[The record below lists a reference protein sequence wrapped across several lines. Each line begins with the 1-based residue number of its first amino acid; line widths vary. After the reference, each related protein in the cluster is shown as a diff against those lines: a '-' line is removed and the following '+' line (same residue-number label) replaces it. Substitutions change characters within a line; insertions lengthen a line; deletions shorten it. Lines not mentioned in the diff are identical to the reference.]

1 MAKTDFKT
9 IDQYISTFDAAD
21 QAALT
26 KIRQAIRKAAP
37 NAEEVISYQIPAYKE
52 NGYVIYFSGFKEHYS
67 LAFPPPFTVFEV
79 FAKEL
84 APYQQSKSVVQ
95 LPKGSPL
102 PLDLIGRMV
111 KFRLEEAKNSSKL
124 KPKPA
129 AKKADSAASKAKP
142 AAAAKPK
149 PAAKKASTAA
159 PKAKPAT
166 KAKKK

>member
-9 IDQYISTFDAAD
+9 IDEYISTFDAAD

-84 APYQQSKSVVQ
+84 APYRQSKSVVQ
-95 LPKGSPL
+95 LPKSSPL

-124 KPKPA
+124 KPQPA
-129 AKKADSAASKAKP
+129 AKRAGAAASKTRP
-142 AAAAKPK
+142 AAPAKPK
-149 PAAKKASTAA
+149 AAAKKASAAA
-159 PKAKPAT
+159 PKAKPVPA
-166 KAKKK
+166 AKKK